1 MRISKNQ
8 LSAHYPSKKLKIA
21 TKCNLTVAKAFNCFG
36 VNVVGQNLEKQ
47 HLILKYIQYIIDI
60 LNY

>member
-8 LSAHYPSKKLKIA
+8 LSAHYPSEKLKIA

-36 VNVVGQNLEKQ
+36 VNLEKQ
-47 HLILKYIQYIIDI
+47 HLILKYIQYCIIDI
-60 LNY
+60 LND